1 MFWVL
6 GCILVKL
13 WVGPLTKP
21 ESSNSLDDR

>member
-13 WVGPLTKP
+13 WIGPLTKP
-21 ESSNSLDDR
+21 DSSSSQQDR

>member
-13 WVGPLTKP
+13 WIGPLIKP
-21 ESSNSLDDR
+21 DSSHSHQER